1 MVMKNLSKL
10 FVVFALVFLGVNTT
24 RAQRSLKDDEAN
36 KAAEVKDLISSGR
49 YTFEATKVISQKG
62 NSSSLVPGYDL
73 DVSKDTLIV
82 NLPASAR
89 TATMNPGGKGIQLT
103 CTNFGYNVS
112 AGKNGHQEITILPKE
127 KNSGGMKEIRKL
139 KLDVSSLGY
148 TTLTIT
154 GSGSPV
160 SYYGY
165 IKGHSA
171 EFPPVS
177 AQQ

>member
-1 MVMKNLSKL
+1 MKNLSKL

-36 KAAEVKDLISSGR
+36 KAAEVKDLINGGR

-62 NSSSLVPGYDL
+62 NSNSLTSGYDL
-73 DVSKDTLIV
+73 DISKDTLIA
-82 NLPASAR
+82 NLPVNAHSA
-89 TATMNPGGKGIQLT
+89 AMNSGEKGIQFT
-103 CTNFGYNVS
+103 CTHFDYNVS
-112 AGKNGHQEITILPKE
+112 TDKNGRQEITILPKE
-127 KNSGGMKEIRKL
+127 KYAGGMKEIRKL

-148 TTLTIT
+148 TTLTVT
-154 GSGSPV
+154 RTGSPV

-171 EFPPVS
+171 EFPQVS